1 MCSHQQYGPV
11 AYIFLPDGS
20 LRDDGVVGAKVGS
33 SQAATRSAP
42 QGVCLPP
49 ASPGSSQSSMRAI
62 NSSDTPSAR
71 AHVMQFDSEVYSKL
85 RRFIE
90 VKGSEGWEVQGHE
103 VR

>member
-1 MCSHQQYGPV
+1 
-11 AYIFLPDGS
+11 
-20 LRDDGVVGAKVGS
+20 
-33 SQAATRSAP
+33 
-42 QGVCLPP
+42 
-49 ASPGSSQSSMRAI
+49 MRAI

-103 VR
+103 VPVR